1 MWQQLLCVCSPAI
14 GRECGFAYK
23 PSPEALLHICS
34 VWGIAGEEAV
44 FVGDSAKDDV
54 RPYSLTP
61 DPHPGLTLT
70 LALTLNISMNLF
82 LAQAMML

>member
-1 MWQQLLCVCSPAI
+1 MWDTACARSPAI

-23 PSPEALLHICS
+23 PSPEALLYICS

-54 RPYSLTP
+54 RWTQHTSPS
-61 DPHPGLTLT
+61 DG
-70 LALTLNISMNLF
+70 
-82 LAQAMML
+82 

>member
-1 MWQQLLCVCSPAI
+1 MYAVTAQPSVESAA
-14 GRECGFAYK
+14 FAYK

-54 RPYSLTP
+54 RVGLIGLITQPSLLTAE
-61 DPHPGLTLT
+61 PG
-70 LALTLNISMNLF
+70 SPMK
-82 LAQAMML
+82 